1 MEILQIE
8 TENLKQNLEECR
20 FEMQENRHVVVVRE
34 GQKVYFPVCSIKKIN
49 VEIPHWVKV
58 TLIGFKEMNMSIEAC
73 IVALETI
80 AKDFGVELKGK
91 LPHRSFVASIFRSG
105 YVSRLG
111 DVVLAVEILQS
122 GMENASLLFDGHCN
136 PMLFLLGKKTQSIQI
151 REKCHHLRI
160 DPQTLYFL
168 V

>member
-1 MEILQIE
+1 MKYEDDLEILQIE

-58 TLIGFKEMNMSIEAC
+58 TLIGFKEMNMSEAC

-111 DVVLAVEILQS
+111 DAVLAVEILQS

-136 PMLFLLGKKTQSIQI
+136 PMLFLLGKKTQKYSNQ
-151 REKCHHLRI
+151 RKMSS
-160 DPQTLYFL
+160 FKN
-168 V
+168 